1 MNLLHLYYTCSFI
14 FYHINATLLYLYT
27 SVSQVE
33 AWFRE
38 NIPNIDKNIEEVL
51 AEAVI
56 EGRQVGKN
64 LVSEVEEKIAEVK
77 ENWKEE
83 IGNVKVL
90 EDVITIKLVSNNKR

>member
-1 MNLLHLYYTCSFI
+1 M
-14 FYHINATLLYLYT
+14 YLYT